1 QSETKQ
7 KSVKVIELKQQKD
20 FSLELKIFRNE
31 HGVWIVDSEYMRY
44 WTNRIPLTTKDNIL
58 RYNQKMQTIGV
69 EQKAKE
75 LGAKTGET
83 INIYGNVLTID

>member
-1 QSETKQ
+1 
-7 KSVKVIELKQQKD
+7 
-20 FSLELKIFRNE
+20 
-31 HGVWIVDSEYMRY
+31 
-44 WTNRIPLTTKDNIL
+44 
-58 RYNQKMQTIGV
+58 MQTIGV